1 MGAVSWEV
9 LAFRVGIDRVKGD
22 VAFPLFVPRNVGATS
37 TLEVKIFASAV
48 VDAKLQNDSRSAYF
62 FCSIDVQREAW
73 GTHKRIWER
82 AMQLAMRSSL
92 WPWLHCTTAY
102 PRANDH
108 FRLSQLN
115 TEKGK
120 ISLYYVITVAVGTH
134 CHR

>member
-48 VDAKLQNDSRSAYF
+48 VDAKLQNDGRSVYF
-62 FCSIDVQREAW
+62 FCSMDVQREAW
-73 GTHKRIWER
+73 GTHKRICER
-82 AMQLAMRSSL
+82 AMRLAMRSSL

-102 PRANDH
+102 PRSSFATPLQ
-108 FRLSQLN
+108 FRLPTFRSPNNNKLDS
-115 TEKGK
+115 T
-120 ISLYYVITVAVGTH
+120 TH
-134 CHR
+134 EERT